1 MDGPQPP
8 SVSVDGLRIE
18 RGLCYV
24 MFAYDAARAIDLEK
38 AEKRIHETSERQ
50 TIRHKRRT
58 PNYFE
63 YQPPP
68 LRVSFGNAALQ
79 IEACLAR
86 PSVDL
91 ILYEF
96 GAVAALYS
104 LPIVGSFDDLRR
116 ISEELYDNP
125 FLLSDS
131 RKRVEELLK
140 VLGDAATHANLAT
153 VVEDYVIFHVESLS
167 RSLDISQFLATHSRQ
182 IAQILRAESRPL
194 SDQEIDDA
202 LSARLSYGTEDL
214 AVIDWNAALLI
225 DRDGDDVREVLQFA
239 NVELLEMRYLDQKL
253 DGALDSSYVALSPRA
268 GSSRPKLGRY
278 GSRLRSVAELQ
289 VDNATLFEGVNNA
302 LKLLGD
308 QYLAR
313 IYRLVSRRFH
323 LDDWDASILR
333 KLQTLESIYQKMSD
347 QASTRRMEVLEWVII
362 VLIAFSIVLE
372 LIHFGSK

>member
-1 MDGPQPP
+1 M
-8 SVSVDGLRIE
+8 DGLRIE
-18 RGLCYV
+18 RGLCYI
-24 MFAYDAARAIDLEK
+24 MFAYDAARSIDLEK
-38 AEKRIHETSERQ
+38 AEKRIHATSERQ
-50 TIRHKRRT
+50 VIRHKRRT
-58 PNYFE
+58 PSYFE

-68 LRVSFGNAALQ
+68 LRVTYGTAPLE
-79 IEACLAR
+79 IEACKAR
-86 PSVDL
+86 PTVDL
-91 ILYEF
+91 ILYDF
-96 GAVAALYS
+96 GAVTATYS
-104 LPIVGSFDDLRR
+104 LPIAGSFDQLLK

-131 RKRVEELLK
+131 RQRVEELLK
-140 VLGDAATHANLAT
+140 VLGDATTLANLAT
-153 VVEDYVIFHVESLS
+153 VVEDYVVFQVEELS
-167 RSLDISQFLATHSRQ
+167 EPLDISQFLSSHYRQ
-182 IAQILRAESRPL
+182 IAQILRAESRTL
-194 SDQEIDDA
+194 SDQEVEDA
-202 LSARLSYGTEDL
+202 LSARLSYSTQDV

-253 DGALDSSYVALSPRA
+253 DGALDRSYQALSPRPNVQTKL
-268 GSSRPKLGRY
+268 RPHRA
-278 GSRLRSVAELQ
+278 RLRSVAELQ
-289 VDNATLFEGVNNA
+289 VDNATLFEGVNNS

-347 QASTRRMEVLEWVII
+347 QAATRRMEVLEWVII
-362 VLIAFSIVLE
+362 ILIAFSIVLE